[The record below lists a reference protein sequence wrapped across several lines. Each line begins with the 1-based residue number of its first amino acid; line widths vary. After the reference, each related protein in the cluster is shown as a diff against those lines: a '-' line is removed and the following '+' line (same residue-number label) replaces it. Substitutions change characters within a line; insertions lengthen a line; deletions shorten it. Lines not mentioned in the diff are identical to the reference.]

1 MERHTYQNKK
11 CSIILMNF
19 WNWIIL
25 FVVLMTVY
33 KMFIEPRRSKYTP
46 LQKAYSFGFIDTN
59 PARRVSAYFD
69 RCSPEN
75 FIDCQRPQEDHGYP
89 LP

>member
-1 MERHTYQNKK
+1 
-11 CSIILMNF
+11 MNF

-33 KMFIEPRRSKYTP
+33 KMFIEPPRRSKYTP